1 MKRKMFLLG
10 SLALMVAGSIFWSCQ
25 KDELID
31 SEELM
36 LKKAVKSEFI
46 FTSNKDANFCAGD
59 DLELTL
65 TGSGNKQIQML
76 VDGEWVQ
83 VAMVPHGDA
92 PLVATLTN
100 VAAGVY
106 YFRHTSGTGFRN
118 AAAIVISSCNG
129 CEDLDVDLVCG
140 EDGGPN
146 VLTVTFTAGAAGD
159 YVIQGGLNAKVEG
172 DVISKTAED
181 KDAEEIGSF
190 NQLHNGVVNSNANV
204 IRWEGTLDECE
215 TVVITVEFSGK
226 CEIGSWTAK
235 ID

>member
-172 DVISKTAED
+172 DIEKT
-181 KDAEEIGSF
+181 DAGKGEF
-190 NQLHNGVVNSNANV
+190 NTTHPGVVNSNANV

-226 CEIGSWTAK
+226 CEIGSWTAQVE
-235 ID
+235 